1 MHEVNCLNFLVK
13 VSTSDLIFDV
23 GVKSLFLLTLDS
35 LVALLL
41 PHVLLCLSAAHRT
54 DKEHV
59 VLVLLYHFCVEPYTF
74 RMVPLAL
81 ALALDILFIIVLS
94 SAKTKY
100 FVLLFG
106 VVYHHLC

>member
-13 VSTSDLIFDV
+13 VPPSDLIFDI
-23 GVKSLFLLTLDS
+23 GVESLFLLTFDS

-41 PHVLLCLSAAHRT
+41 PYLLLYLSAAHRT

-59 VLVLLYHFCVEPYTF
+59 VLVLLYQFCVEPYTF

-81 ALALDILFIIVLS
+81 ALALDILFIIVLA
-94 SAKTKY
+94 SAKTKN
-100 FVLLFG
+100 FVLLFC
-106 VVYHHLC
+106 VVYHHLG